1 MGWLV
6 GWLVVGQWIIGMVLM
21 NNNMLIEI
29 IERGPEKAV
38 SQQVDVSMSVQKKI
52 LKMRLTLVL
61 TLTFVINSCQCL
73 TRVDNKCDGKDE
85 C

>member
-29 IERGPEKAV
+29 IERGQEKAGF
-38 SQQVDVSMSVQKKI
+38 SAAAG
-52 LKMRLTLVL
+52 R
-61 TLTFVINSCQCL
+61 CQF
-73 TRVDNKCDGKDE
+73 
-85 C
+85 